1 MRIELHRALILSM
14 AFCGSL
20 HAAAPTTPISPA
32 PVTPPGSAT
41 FTVPDA
47 GLPDPLVLVA
57 YGDMRFTDAV
67 ETHATNPAA
76 RRALVAKIAS
86 ENPAALFIDGD
97 IPWHGIDA
105 DYAVFRAETGFWRDR
120 QLRVFPALGNHEFST
135 CLESACLERW
145 WQAFPELRGRRWY
158 SVAIGSKVLG
168 VALDSDASLLPGS
181 AQRDWLEGQIA
192 GLGPQVRLVLLV
204 MHHPPVADLQT
215 GRLADHNPRPNEIA
229 LTEYLAKV
237 APKSAARFLVSAGHV
252 HNYERFDQDGVVYLV
267 SGGGGAAP
275 YEVVR
280 TPSDRFQSADF
291 PNYHYVRLEL
301 QGDHVTG
308 EMIRLV
314 DYGAPDPRQWQIRDR
329 FKITLQP

>member
-14 AFCGSL
+14 AFCGPL
-20 HAAAPTTPISPA
+20 HAGP
-32 PVTPPGSAT
+32 PPGGAGHDIW
-41 FTVPDA
+41 VGPDA

-57 YGDMRFTDAV
+57 YGDMRFTDAA

-86 ENPAALFIDGD
+86 ENPAALFINGD
-97 IPWHGIDA
+97 IPWHGIEP
-105 DYAVFRAETGFWRDR
+105 DYAVFRAETGLWRDR
-120 QLRVFPALGNHEFST
+120 HLRVYPALGNHEFSA

-145 WQAFPELRGRRWY
+145 WATFPELHGRRWY
-158 SVAIGSKVLG
+158 SVAIGTKFVG
-168 VALDSDASLLPGS
+168 IALDSDASLLPGS
-181 AQRDWLEGQIA
+181 AQRIWLEGQIE
-192 GLGPQVRLVLLV
+192 GLGLHVRLVLLV

-229 LTEYLAKV
+229 LTEYLGRV

-280 TPSDRFQSADF
+280 TPSDRFQSGDF

-301 QGDHVTG
+301 HGDRVTG

-329 FKITLQP
+329 FQITLQP